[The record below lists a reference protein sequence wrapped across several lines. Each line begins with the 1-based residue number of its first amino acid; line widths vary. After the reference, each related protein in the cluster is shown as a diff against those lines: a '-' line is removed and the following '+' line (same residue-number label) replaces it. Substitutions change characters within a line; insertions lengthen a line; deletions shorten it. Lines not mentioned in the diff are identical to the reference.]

1 MTATLTVSRPDTD
14 EYFEYYGKYIGL
26 VPDLDA
32 IVPLRD
38 QLEDTLKIL
47 RPLNEK
53 RALHRYAPEKWSV
66 KEVIGHLSD
75 SERIFAYRAL
85 RIARGDQTPIEGFD
99 ENVYVP
105 AGRFD
110 ARPLEDLIEDYER
123 VRDATLSLF
132 GGLEDEALLRRGTAN
147 EKTISVRAIAWIIA
161 GHELHHRAILIER
174 YGLGK

>member
-14 EYFEYYGKYIGL
+14 EYFEYYGKYIQL
-26 VPDLDA
+26 VPDDDA

-47 RPLNEK
+47 RPLDKK

-110 ARPLEDLIEDYER
+110 ERPLEDLIEDLER

-132 GGLEDEALLRRGTAN
+132 GGLEEEALARRGTAN

-161 GHELHHRAILIER
+161 GHELHHRAILIDR
-174 YGLGK
+174 YGLK